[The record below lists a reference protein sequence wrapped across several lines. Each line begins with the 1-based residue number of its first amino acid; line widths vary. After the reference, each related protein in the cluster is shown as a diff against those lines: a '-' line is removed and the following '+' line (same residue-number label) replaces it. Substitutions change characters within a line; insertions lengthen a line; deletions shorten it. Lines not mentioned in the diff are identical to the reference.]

1 MITDPISDMLTR
13 IRNAIKVKAD
23 KVDIPA
29 SRMKIEISKILKEE
43 GFIKSYKIIK
53 DKKQGIIRINLKYTS
68 EGDSVISNLQMI
80 SKPVRRVYVSK
91 DEIPHVMGGLGV
103 AILTTSQ
110 GVMTDKECRHKGVGG
125 EVICYIW

>member
-13 IRNAIKVKAD
+13 IRNAIRVKID

-29 SRMKIEISKILKEE
+29 SRMKIEIAKILKEE

-53 DKKQGIIRINLKYTS
+53 DKKQGIIRINLKYAA
-68 EGDSVISNLQMI
+68 EGDSVISNLERI
-80 SKPVRRVYVSK
+80 SKPGKRVYVSK
-91 DEIPHVMGGLGV
+91 NEIPHVMGGLGI
-103 AILTTSQ
+103 AILTTSH
-110 GVMTDKECRHKGVGG
+110 GIMTDKECRQKGVGG

>member
-1 MITDPISDMLTR
+1 MMTDPIADMLTR

-43 GFIKSYKIIK
+43 GFIKSYKIVK
-53 DKKQGIIRINLKYTS
+53 DKKQGIIRINLKYTP
-68 EGDSVISNLQMI
+68 EGDSVITNLQRI
-80 SKPVRRVYVSK
+80 SKPGRRVYVSK
-91 DEIPHVMGGLGV
+91 DEVPHVMGGLGI

-110 GVMTDKECRHKGVGG
+110 GVMTDKECRHRGVGG
-125 EVICYIW
+125 EVICYVW

>member
-1 MITDPISDMLTR
+1 MMTDPIADMLTR
-13 IRNAIKVKAD
+13 IRNAIRVKAD

-53 DKKQGIIRINLKYTS
+53 DKKQGIIRINLKYTPD
-68 EGDSVISNLQMI
+68 GNSVISDLQRI
-80 SKPVRRVYVSK
+80 SKPGRRVYVSK
-91 DEIPHVMGGLGV
+91 DEVPYVMGGLGI

-110 GVMTDKECRHKGVGG
+110 GIMTDKECRRRGVGG
-125 EVICYIW
+125 EVICYVW